1 MNNQQINSLTGLRAI
16 AAAMVVFG
24 HILDKKVLGGFWWL
38 KYGWTGVSVFF
49 VLSGFLFTILYLDKF
64 TNGVKDL
71 KTFYLKRVFR
81 IYPVYLFVIIFTFIT
96 SYGDYDYW
104 NYFAHIT
111 FLHGFTIYHRGT
123 MNGPMWTLGVEAMF
137 YAVIPFL
144 LYWLGN
150 IYNFLKVNTYSKLLI
165 IFMVLWII
173 GQSGYEMI
181 RFILEINY
189 YFFRLDWDNG
199 YYTGTL
205 FGKFLE
211 FGAGIWAG
219 FLYLK
224 IPKSKLFTNVVIS
237 NILFIIGMALMFAAF
252 VHLEESFR
260 MPKTSLQSVF
270 YNSLLRWGP
279 MLIII
284 SLVGNSIFNKF
295 FSSKVLVYLGEISFS
310 LYLIHFANVFHQDGI
325 ARNVMSYS
333 RAYFHNEY
341 LAALMVFIFF
351 NILAAA
357 VYHSIEKPAQKYL
370 TQKYLSKN
378 KEVLTN

>member
-1 MNNQQINSLTGLRAI
+1 MNNQLINSLTGLRAI

-64 TNGVKDL
+64 TKGVKNL
-71 KTFYLKRVFR
+71 KTFYLKRIFR
-81 IYPVYLFVIIFTFIT
+81 IYPVYLFVIIFTYIT
-96 SYGDYDYW
+96 SYGDYDNW
-104 NYFAHIT
+104 NYFAHLT

-137 YAVIPFL
+137 YAVIPIL
-144 LYWLGN
+144 LYWIGN
-150 IYNFLKVNTYSKLLI
+150 IYNFLKVNTYSKLFI
-165 IFMVLWII
+165 IFLILWLI
-173 GQSGYEMI
+173 GQSGYEMV

-189 YFFRLDWDNG
+189 YFFNLDWDNG

-219 FLYLK
+219 FLFLK
-224 IPKSKLFTNVVIS
+224 IPQSKLFNNAIIS
-237 NILFIIGMALMFAAF
+237 NALFFIGMALMFAAF
-252 VHLEESFR
+252 IHLEESFR
-260 MPKTSLQSVF
+260 MPKTSLQSIF
-270 YNSLLRWGP
+270 FNSLLRWGP

-284 SLVGNSIFNKF
+284 SLVGNSVFNKI
-295 FSSKVLVYLGEISFS
+295 FSSRILVYLGEISFS

-325 ARNVMSYS
+325 ARNVMGFC
-333 RAYFHNEY
+333 RGFLHNEY
-341 LAALMVFIFF
+341 FSALAVFIFF
-351 NILAAA
+351 NVLAAII
-357 VYHSIEKPAQKYL
+357 YHTIEKPAQKYL
-370 TQKYLSKN
+370 SKRFL
-378 KEVLTN
+378 KS